1 MSDIQDQDEQSKQQ
15 VNQYLAKV
23 LAPAGHLH
31 PIAGVIKP
39 QEQMIFSGVR
49 VTSDTVVKIT
59 KILYAI
65 SDEYEKTKT
74 TEVKKVDVIKPVWD
88 VKTKKMVDMKVK
100 EEKTIVSSKVTREW
114 LLVKKKEIDLVLAK
128 ASSEYVMFL
137 NDFSVAVQ
145 GRGRREFTGVTIA
158 QRSGITPQEP
168 TTSWIKKV
176 LGGGKKDQ
184 AITPPVK

>member
-1 MSDIQDQDEQSKQQ
+1 MSDIQEQDEQSKQQ

-39 QEQMIFSGVR
+39 QEQMVFSGVR

-59 KILYAI
+59 EILYDI
-65 SDEYEKTKT
+65 SDEYEKTKKI
-74 TEVKKVDVIKPVWD
+74 EIKKVDVIKPVWD

-100 EEKTIVSSKVTREW
+100 EEKVIVSSKVTREW
-114 LLVKKKEIDLVLAK
+114 LLVKKKKIDLVLAK

-158 QRSGITPQEP
+158 QRSGI
-168 TTSWIKKV
+168 
-176 LGGGKKDQ
+176 
-184 AITPPVK
+184 